1 MLLLFTIQGNTRSI
15 KNWRN
20 KFKTHEMHKQMFSAD
35 ILCNKKKEI
44 FQNFWQKVTVLLVKN
59 AAHSEL
65 DE

>member
-35 ILCNKKKEI
+35 ILCNKKKKYFKI
-44 FQNFWQKVTVLLVKN
+44 SDKKWQF
-59 AAHSEL
+59 S
-65 DE
+65 